1 MELGQKVGT
10 AIVMIVPTVVG
21 AIYFGEAL
29 ESWTLVVIWIAI
41 MPILYWAII
50 TGKLSRSKQE

>member
-10 AIVMIVPTVVG
+10 AIVMIIPTVVG
-21 AIYFGEAL
+21 AIYLGDEL
-29 ESWTLVVIWIAI
+29 DSWTLVIIWIAI

-50 TGKLSRSKQE
+50 TGKLSRSNQE